1 MMSAGFDGGDIAA
14 WLTERLS
21 QERTVVARQ
30 LEEQHKAIVAEVVR
44 GLGAATSSAKL
55 HSPPR
60 SPPRPRSPTRTP
72 AKIDEYPT
80 LLFESPSLPALHP
93 LPDKEKS
100 DVAHVQHLADTGHE
114 KLEAAASADS
124 SKPSD
129 KTTQLE
135 YQVAVAPPPSEQ
147 QQQQD
152 EADDESSPLKAH
164 AIEDAPK
171 KPAYSNKRL
180 QMLAGQEEDLGS
192 SVVHRIV
199 HSAKFEVA
207 SGCIILAN
215 VLVLAIEVQYH
226 GLQTGYG
233 ISFQNFD
240 APADEVW
247 PWLTQNV
254 FATAEYMFCTFFLVE
269 LALRVIV
276 LRGRALR
283 CGWLWFDFIILAC
296 GILDWFAPILNPTMM
311 RVVRLAR
318 MIRVLK
324 FVRMVKAFNSLFLLI
339 RSIEASVSSLFWS
352 FALLVTV
359 QTAMGMMVHQILRG
373 FLADESQDVEVRRQV
388 FSYFGTFSRSMLTM
402 FEITLVNWSVSCRL
416 LINNV
421 SEWFLLFYIIYCCMF
436 CFALVRVITAVFVA
450 ETSRVALADD
460 EMAMMKKQRMKEEV
474 GEKLRDIFHELDD
487 SGDGLVSWDEFQT
500 LLSDSVMKTLLSTLD
515 LDANDVATL
524 FELLDDGDHKIAI
537 DEFVNGVNRMKGQ
550 AKSIDVVTLLKQ
562 VSQLDTKLNV
572 LLSTSQSTQTSL
584 LALKAPLPR
593 NPWGSPALS
602 REASIGSGSPVRTQR
617 PLLMKCHTRSYL
629 DTEAI
634 ITPRG
639 GGGGVAVFTP
649 REEVSKPQVVRTAQS
664 AVVADR
670 NDSRTSRGLFML
682 AHSFQAV
689 LPGAPPLSR
698 QPSRD
703 SGTGRI

>member
-14 WLTERLS
+14 WLTERLH
-21 QERTVVARQ
+21 QERTVVAKQ
-30 LEEQHKAIVAEVVR
+30 LEEQHKAIVAEVVQ
-44 GLGAATSSAKL
+44 GLGAATL
-55 HSPPR
+55 RSPPR
-60 SPPRPRSPTRTP
+60 NATRPRSPTRTP

-283 CGWLWFDFIILAC
+283 CGWLWFDFIIVTC
-296 GILDWFAPILNPTMM
+296 GILDWFSLFTASLNPTMM

-593 NPWGSPALS
+593 NPWASPALS
-602 REASIGSGSPVRTQR
+602 REASIGSGSPVRTQK

-629 DTEAI
+629 DADAI

-639 GGGGVAVFTP
+639 GGSGVAVYTP
-649 REEVSKPQVVRTAQS
+649 REEVRTAHL
-664 AVVADR
+664 AAVADTDAIITPR
-670 NDSRTSRGLFML
+670 GGARRGLFML
-682 AHSFQAV
+682 AHSVQAA
-689 LPGAPPLSR
+689 LFPAAPPLSR
-698 QPSRD
+698 HPSID
-703 SGTGRI
+703 SETGRI